1 MVVRLDI
8 DGALHLALNHLSS
21 HQKTDTKQISV
32 NAASSVSATY
42 YDFCFLL
49 PGRIK
54 MIRYVIKRYIL

>member
-21 HQKTDTKQISV
+21 HQKTDTIQISV

-42 YDFCFLL
+42 YDFAFFYQ
-49 PGRIK
+49 G
-54 MIRYVIKRYIL
+54 V